1 MVKCPCGEACR
12 PKEIRNTPDA
22 QGSLDVEWV
31 KLESKPAWLYDKVRE
46 WDDVSSE
53 AVRAKAKVHVGSIFE
68 LCVEKGSELPKE
80 NPLRK

>member
-1 MVKCPCGEACR
+1 M
-12 PKEIRNTPDA
+12 
-22 QGSLDVEWV
+22 
-31 KLESKPAWLYDKVRE
+31 KLESKPAWLYDKVCE

-53 AVRAKAKVHVGSIFE
+53 TVRANAKVHVGSIFE